1 MYRRTGVPVDEQK
14 LAARHHLLA
23 TANVHRAMVRSMR
36 RWSAERIS
44 REASAIR
51 MPTLIVWGEADS
63 HVPLSDGVR
72 LRDRIPGAR
81 LIVFRNCGHLPPAEQ
96 PEKFAQVVTQFCHTA
111 EMQNAKPLKFKQKS
125 EPPAVSNG

>member
-1 MYRRTGVPVDEQK
+1 
-14 LAARHHLLA
+14 
-23 TANVHRAMVRSMR
+23 MVRSMR

-44 REASAIR
+44 REANTIR

-96 PEKFAQVVTQFCHTA
+96 PEKFVQVLTQFCNNA
-111 EMQNAKPLKFKQKS
+111 EMHSAKPLKFKQKRS
-125 EPPAVSNG
+125 VLPNPS

>member
-1 MYRRTGVPVDEQK
+1 M
-14 LAARHHLLA
+14 
-23 TANVHRAMVRSMR
+23 
-36 RWSAERIS
+36 
-44 REASAIR
+44 IR

-96 PEKFAQVVTQFCHTA
+96 PEKFVQVVTQFCNSM
-111 EMQNAKPLKFKQKS
+111 EMQNAKPLKFKKKS
-125 EPPAVSNG
+125 VPPAVRPLPLGEN

>member
-1 MYRRTGVPVDEQK
+1 
-14 LAARHHLLA
+14 
-23 TANVHRAMVRSMR
+23 
-36 RWSAERIS
+36 
-44 REASAIR
+44 

-96 PEKFAQVVTQFCHTA
+96 PEKFVQVITQFCNTT
-111 EMQNAKPLKFKQKS
+111 EMQNAKPLKFKKKS
-125 EPPAVSNG
+125 GSPATAGG